1 MLKDSFNRVHN
12 YLRISLTDHCNLRCF
27 YCIPEEGYLF
37 SKQDQ
42 LMTAEEIIT
51 LSSVFVRLGV
61 DKIRLTGGEPLVRK
75 DFPIIYEKLSA
86 LPVNLHLTTN
96 GILIHEHLNLL
107 KKFGC
112 RSINL
117 SLDTLN
123 ADTFLLLTRRNQ
135 FQQVYDNM
143 LSLVNSGFNVKVNVV
158 VMKGINEH
166 EINRFIG
173 LTKFM
178 PVDIRFIEFMP
189 FEGNYWVAAKVFT
202 LSEILATI
210 QTEFNFEAL
219 PHEKNETAKRFKIN
233 GHRGTFSIIS
243 TMSAPFCG
251 DCNRIRLTADGK
263 LKNCLFSKSETDL
276 RTPLREG
283 KPVDELIRDCILQKS
298 KMLGGQIN
306 VHYESLSAEEIKNRS
321 MISIGG

>member
-1 MLKDSFNRVHN
+1 MLLDSFNRVHN

-42 LMTAEEIIT
+42 LMKAEEIFT
-51 LSSVFVRLGV
+51 LSSVFVKLGV
-61 DKIRLTGGEPLVRK
+61 SKIRLTGGEPLVRK
-75 DFPIIYEKLSA
+75 DFSAIYEKLAS
-86 LPVNLHLTTN
+86 LPVDLHLTTN
-96 GILIHEHLNLL
+96 GVLIHEHIDIL
-107 KKFGC
+107 KKYGC
-112 RSINL
+112 KSINL

-123 ADTFLLLTRRNQ
+123 ADTFLLLTRRNL

-143 LSLVNSGFNVKVNVV
+143 IQLVESGFRVKVNVV
-158 VMKGINEH
+158 VMKGINEG
-166 EINRFIG
+166 EINEFIR
-173 LTKFM
+173 LTKQL
-178 PVDIRFIEFMP
+178 PIDIRFIEFMP
-189 FEGNYWVAAKVFT
+189 FDGNLWVAAKVFT
-202 LSEILATI
+202 LSEILESI
-210 QTEFNFEAL
+210 QTEFSFEVI
-219 PHEKNETAKRFKIN
+219 PHEKHETAKRYNIN
-233 GHRGTFSIIS
+233 GHKGSFSIIS
-243 TMSAPFCG
+243 TMSQPFCG

-283 KPVDELIRDCILQKS
+283 KQVEDLILECIRQKS

-306 VHYESLSAEEIKNRS
+306 VNYEELSPEEINNRS